1 MLAALAAE
9 PETTTVMTC
18 TIRSGSVRTI
28 VFERQPRLAVVG
40 AKMGSLRNFFGL
52 QSVTGN
58 STSPLG
64 QLHIHGVYY

>member
-40 AKMGSLRNFFGL
+40 RKDGLTAEFFWAAERDR
-52 QSVTGN
+52 
-58 STSPLG
+58 
-64 QLHIHGVYY
+64 